1 MSFVSFTFLILFLP
15 TVLLLYFYMR
25 KKEKH
30 GAAKAV
36 LAVSSAFFY
45 AFYGLQPFVI
55 LCAVLLADWGLTIAL
70 RKTQDKKNKR
80 LLLASGIILN
90 VLLLMYFK
98 YSAFFADNIA
108 ALLGT
113 PKLSGFDRIIA
124 PAGIS
129 YYTFCQIAW
138 LADSYKGETVK
149 YGFLDYAVSVL
160 FFPKI
165 GMGPIMLHGELLP
178 QLDDKKKF
186 SPDAEAIGRGL
197 IFIAVGLAKKTILE
211 PLFAGPADFGF
222 DSEAVSMLSVSEAWL
237 CSVAYTIQLYLD
249 FSGYCDMA
257 YGMSKMFNIELV
269 KNFDMPYKAVSISD
283 FWKRWHISLTA
294 FLRKYIYFPLGG
306 SRKGSFRTC
315 LNIMII
321 FIISG
326 FWHGADWSFVLWGAL
341 HGFVMVLE
349 RLAGERLSKIPAII
363 RRAVTLFIVNAG
375 WVLFRSGSVSAALV
389 MFKHM
394 FVTAPGTSVFALSP
408 QFYASFGME
417 SLYFISAHL
426 NIAVFLPFAAVLLTT
441 AFVKKDIYSMEL
453 KPGKLTAVL
462 TALLLAFSVFA
473 TGNVTNFIYSGF

>member
-1 MSFVSFTFLILFLP
+1 MSFVSFAFLILFLP
-15 TVLLLYFYMR
+15 TVLFLYFYMR

-30 GAAKAV
+30 SAAKAV

-55 LCAVLLADWGLTIAL
+55 LCAVLLTDWGFTLAL
-70 RKTQDKKNKR
+70 RKTKDDKTKKG
-80 LLLASGIILN
+80 LLASGIILN

-98 YSAFFADNIA
+98 YSGFFADNIA

-113 PKLSGFDRIIA
+113 ARLSGFDRIIA

-129 YYTFCQIAW
+129 YYTFSQIAW
-138 LADSYKGETVK
+138 LVDSFKGETVK
-149 YGFLDYAVSVL
+149 YGFTDYAVSVL

-186 SPDAEAIGRGL
+186 RPDAEAIGKGL

-257 YGMSKMFNIELV
+257 YGMSEMFNIELV
-269 KNFDMPYKAVSISD
+269 KNFDMPYKAVSIND

-306 SRKGSFRTC
+306 SRKGNLKTC

-326 FWHGADWSFVLWGAL
+326 FWHGADWTFILWGAI
-341 HGFVMVLE
+341 HGLVMVIE
-349 RLAGERLSKIPAII
+349 RMAGEKLTKIPAVI

-375 WVLFRSGSVSAALV
+375 WVLFRSDSVSGALV
-389 MFKHM
+389 MLKRM
-394 FVTAPGTSVFALSP
+394 FVPAPGASVFALSP
-408 QFYASFGME
+408 QFYASFGMD

-426 NIAVFLPFAAVLLTT
+426 NIAVFIPFVAVALTT
-441 AFVKKDIYSMEL
+441 AVVKKDIYAMDL
-453 KPGKLTAVL
+453 KPGKITALL

-473 TGNVTNFIYSGF
+473 TGNVTPFIYSGF

>member
-1 MSFVSFTFLILFLP
+1 MSFVSFAFLILFLP
-15 TVLLLYFYMR
+15 TVLFLYFYMR

-55 LCAVLLADWGLTIAL
+55 LCAVLLTDWGFTLAL
-70 RKTQDKKNKR
+70 RKTKDDKTKKG
-80 LLLASGIILN
+80 LLASGIILN

-98 YSAFFADNIA
+98 YSGFFADNIA

-113 PKLSGFDRIIA
+113 AKLSGFDRIIA

-129 YYTFCQIAW
+129 YYTFSQIAW
-138 LADSYKGETVK
+138 LVDSFKGETVK
-149 YGFLDYAVSVL
+149 YGFTDYAVSVL

-186 SPDAEAIGRGL
+186 RPDAEAIGKGL

-257 YGMSKMFNIELV
+257 YGMSEMFNIELV
-269 KNFDMPYKAVSISD
+269 KNFDMPYKAVSIND

-306 SRKGSFRTC
+306 SRKGTLKTC

-326 FWHGADWSFVLWGAL
+326 FWHGADWTFILWGAI
-341 HGFVMVLE
+341 HGLVMVIE
-349 RLAGERLSKIPAII
+349 RMAGEKLTKIPAII

-375 WVLFRSGSVSAALV
+375 WVLFRSDSVRGALV
-389 MFKHM
+389 MLKRM
-394 FVTAPGTSVFALSP
+394 FVPAPGTSVFALSP
-408 QFYASFGME
+408 QFYASFGMD

-426 NIAVFLPFAAVLLTT
+426 NIAVFIPFVAVALTT
-441 AFVKKDIYSMEL
+441 AVVKKDIYAMDL
-453 KPGKLTAVL
+453 KPGKITAL
-462 TALLLAFSVFA
+462 LIALLLAFSVFA
-473 TGNVTNFIYSGF
+473 TGYVTPFIYSGF

>member
-1 MSFVSFTFLILFLP
+1 MSFVSFAFLILFLP

-30 GAAKAV
+30 VAAKAV

-55 LCAVLLADWGLTIAL
+55 LCAVLIADWGITIVL
-70 RKTQDKKNKR
+70 RKTQDNKTKK
-80 LLLASGIILN
+80 LLLASGILLN

-98 YSAFFADNIA
+98 YTGFFADNIA
-108 ALLGT
+108 ALLGR
-113 PKLSGFDRIIA
+113 PKMSGFDRIIA

-129 YYTFCQIAW
+129 YYTFSQIAW

-149 YGFLDYAVSVL
+149 YGFIDYAVSVL

-186 SPDAEAIGRGL
+186 KPDTKAIGRGL
-197 IFIAVGLAKKTILE
+197 IFLAVGLAKKTILE

-222 DSEAVSMLSVSEAWL
+222 DSGTVSMLSVSEAWL

-257 YGMSKMFNIELV
+257 YGMSQMFNIELV

-283 FWKRWHISLTA
+283 FWKRWHISLTG

-306 SRKGSFRTC
+306 SRKGNLKTC
-315 LNIMII
+315 LNILII
-321 FIISG
+321 FTISG
-326 FWHGADWSFVLWGAL
+326 LWHGADWSFILWGAL
-341 HGFVMVLE
+341 HGLIMVFE
-349 RLAGERLSKIPAII
+349 RLAGERLTKIPVLI

-375 WVLFRSGSVSAALV
+375 WVLFRSGSVSGALV
-389 MFKHM
+389 MFKRM
-394 FVTAPGTSVFALSP
+394 FVPAPGTSVFALSP
-408 QFYASFGME
+408 QFYASFDMD
-417 SLYFISAHL
+417 SLYFVSAHL
-426 NIAVFLPFAAVLLTT
+426 NIAVFPPFAAVLFVT
-441 AFVKKDIYSMEL
+441 AFVKKDIYDMEL
-453 KPGKLTAVL
+453 KPGKLMAVL

-473 TGNVTNFIYSGF
+473 TGNVTPFIYSGF